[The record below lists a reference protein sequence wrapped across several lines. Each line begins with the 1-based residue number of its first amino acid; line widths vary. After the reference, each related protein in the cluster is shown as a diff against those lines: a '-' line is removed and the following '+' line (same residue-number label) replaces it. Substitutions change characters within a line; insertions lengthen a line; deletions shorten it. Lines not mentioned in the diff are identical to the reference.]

1 MNFNAKSTGRPWRQQ
16 ARTKATDIGALTSS
30 FERGGG
36 QPLPPDRSSDPP
48 DTLLD
53 GVRTHLDNARVAAE
67 GRNPVSRFVLD
78 AEDMERAYSSLD
90 AAEDML
96 LRAAPEYYVR
106 GRVPAIHSDAR
117 KYLEAGDPRR
127 LRVEAIHKDNSL
139 SFDDLGVREAL
150 VTASAAAHSQ
160 ARKKFARV
168 RSFSRVLEISAVIL
182 GFMAVGLA
190 ILGAVFPNELA
201 PCFHPENKIV
211 CPSAET
217 TFLGEGNESAGDV
230 DEAVAK
236 TARSVDVALVELLGL
251 VAAAISGASSLRSI
265 RGTSTPY
272 SLPVAL
278 ALLKLPTG
286 ALTAYAGLVL
296 MRGNFVPGLSA
307 LDSTAQILAWAV
319 VFGAAQQVFTGLVD
333 RQAHNVLD
341 NVGGR
346 APSG

>member
-1 MNFNAKSTGRPWRQQ
+1 MPSNEKGTGRPWRQQ
-16 ARTKATDIGALTSS
+16 ARTKVADIAALTSS

-36 QPLPPDRSSDPP
+36 QALPHGQTGDPP
-48 DTLLD
+48 ETFLN
-53 GVRTHLDNARVAAE
+53 GVRTHLDNAIAAAD

-106 GRVPAIHSDAR
+106 GRVPAIYSDAR

-127 LRVEAIHKDNSL
+127 LRVEAIHRDNSL
-139 SFDDLGVREAL
+139 NFDDLAVREAL

-160 ARKKFARV
+160 ARKNFARV
-168 RSFSRVLEISAVIL
+168 RSFSRVLGISAVIL

-190 ILGAVFPNELA
+190 ILGVIFPNELA

-230 DEAVAK
+230 DKALADTV
-236 TARSVDVALVELLGL
+236 SNVDVALVELLGL

-307 LDSTAQILAWAV
+307 LDSAAQILAWAV

-341 NVGGR
+341 NVGGK
-346 APSG
+346 ALSG